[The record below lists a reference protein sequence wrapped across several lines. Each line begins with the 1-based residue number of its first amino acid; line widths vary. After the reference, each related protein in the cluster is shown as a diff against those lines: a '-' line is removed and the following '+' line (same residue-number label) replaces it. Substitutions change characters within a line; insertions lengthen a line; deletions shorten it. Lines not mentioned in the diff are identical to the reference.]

1 MKLNI
6 CHLYPDLLNLYGDQG
21 NIKTL
26 LLRAQRRGI
35 EVEIISAPL
44 GEKVHFSDCDL
55 MFIGSGQD
63 AEQRVVL
70 DELHAWRGAEIKA
83 AIADGITLLAIA
95 GGGELLGHSYKTLDG
110 AEMDFIGALDFYCVA
125 QKERMVGDYLFSW
138 DETGVELPIL
148 GFENHASA
156 TFLGA
161 GVRPLG
167 QVMKGYGNNGQD
179 KTEGARYLNTFCTY
193 SHGPILPKNPKFA
206 DFLLETALKR
216 KYGDVTL
223 SPLDDTLETQANA
236 YMVNRLM
243 NTEKQ

>member
-21 NIKTL
+21 NIKAL
-26 LLRAQRRGI
+26 SLRSQKRGI
-35 EVEIISAPL
+35 EVEIIPAAF
-44 GEKVHFSDCDL
+44 GERANFSDCDFI
-55 MFIGSGQD
+55 FIGSGQD
-63 AEQRVVL
+63 AEQRIL
-70 DELHAWRGAEIKA
+70 LEELQAWRGAEIKA
-83 AIADGITLLAIA
+83 AIADGITFLAIA

-110 AEMDFIGALDFYCVA
+110 AEMDFIGALDFYSVA

-138 DETGVELPIL
+138 DETGEEIPIV
-148 GFENHASA
+148 GFENHAA
-156 TFLGA
+156 VTFLGA

-167 QVMKGYGNNGQD
+167 QIIKGHGNNGQD

-206 DFLLETALKR
+206 DFLLETALKH
-216 KYGDVTL
+216 KYGDMTL
-223 SPLDDTLETQANA
+223 SPLDDTLEAQANA